1 MRLNQI
7 RDLIAVSEA
16 GSLRAAA
23 RRIGI
28 SQPAMSKSL
37 AELEREFQAQL
48 LTRTSRGVA
57 LTAAGRA
64 FVARAR
70 VVQGEL
76 RKVREDLAALRGG
89 TEGTVAFGIGPAL
102 GLPLI
107 PGAMARF
114 RAERPRARVRIRE
127 GMRDALLPL
136 VRDETLDFAITEKRA
151 DTTEPGIHF
160 RLLFRLELVVAARK
174 GHRLARATSLS
185 DLANASWLFFYPP
198 GSAGAL
204 EMAFGAAGLSPPN
217 AVVHCESYVT
227 ALALIARTD
236 LLGLVPPEIIEEP
249 MASRYIQRIPI
260 RESMPRP
267 RIGIFTRAD
276 TPLSPTAALMMQ
288 ALVGV
293 ARSRARR

>member
-76 RKVREDLAALRGG
+76 RKVQEDLAALRGG

-102 GLPLI
+102 ALPLM
-107 PGAMARF
+107 PGAMIRF
-114 RAERPRARVRIRE
+114 RAERPGARVRIRE
-127 GMRDALLPL
+127 GMRNALLPM
-136 VRDETLDFAITEKRA
+136 VRDETLDFAVTERA
-151 DTTEPGIHF
+151 EASEPGMHF
-160 RLLFRLELVVAARK
+160 RPLFGLELVVAARK
-174 GHRLARATSLS
+174 GHPLARATSLS
-185 DLANASWLFFYPP
+185 DLANAPWLFFYPP
-198 GSAGAL
+198 GSGGAL
-204 EMAFGAAGLSPPN
+204 ERAFTAAGLTPPHGL
-217 AVVHCESYVT
+217 VHCESYAT
-227 ALALIARTD
+227 ALILIARTD
-236 LLGLVPPEIIEEP
+236 LLGLVPPEVIEEP
-249 MASRYIQRIPI
+249 VAHRHIQRIPV
-260 RESMPRP
+260 RESIQRR

-276 TPLSPTAALMMQ
+276 TPLSPTAALMVQ
-288 ALVGV
+288 ALVGA
-293 ARSRARR
+293 ARSRVRR

>member
-37 AELEREFQAQL
+37 AELEREFHAQL

-76 RKVREDLAALRGG
+76 RKVEEDLAALRGG
-89 TEGTVAFGIGPAL
+89 TEGTVAFGIGPAV
-102 GLPLI
+102 GLPLV

-114 RAERPRARVRIRE
+114 RADRPRAQVRIRE

-136 VRDETLDFAITEKRA
+136 VRDETLDFAVTERRA

-160 RLLFRLELVVAARK
+160 RPLFRLDLVVVACK

-185 DLANASWLFFYPP
+185 DLANASWLFFHPP
-198 GSAGAL
+198 GSGGPL
-204 EMAFGAAGLSPPN
+204 EVAFGAAGLSSPN
-217 AVVHCESYVT
+217 ALVHCESYVT
-227 ALALIARTD
+227 ALALMARTD
-236 LLGLVPPEIIEEP
+236 LLGLVPPEIIDEP
-249 MASRYIQRIPI
+249 MASRYIQRIPV
-260 RESMPRP
+260 REGIPSP

-276 TPLSPTAALMMQ
+276 TPLSPTAALMVQ
-288 ALVGV
+288 ALVGA
-293 ARSRARR
+293 ARSRMRR

>member
-76 RKVREDLAALRGG
+76 RKVQEDLAALRGG
-89 TEGTVAFGIGPAL
+89 TEGTVAFGIGPAV
-102 GLPLI
+102 GLPLV

-114 RAERPRARVRIRE
+114 RAERPRAQVRIRE
-127 GMRDALLPL
+127 GMRNALLPL
-136 VRDETLDFAITEKRA
+136 VRDETLDFAVTERVA
-151 DTTEPGIHF
+151 EIAEPGIHF
-160 RLLFRLELVVAARK
+160 RPLLRLELVVAARK
-174 GHRLARATSLS
+174 GHPLARATSLS
-185 DLANASWLFFYPP
+185 
-198 GSAGAL
+198 GGAL
-204 EMAFGAAGLSPPN
+204 ERAFSAAGLSSPN
-217 AVVHCESYVT
+217 GLVHCESYVT
-227 ALALIARTD
+227 ALSLIARTD
-236 LLGLVPPEIIEEP
+236 LLGLLLPEIIEEP
-249 MASRYIQRIPI
+249 MAHRYIQRIHV
-260 RESMPRP
+260 RESIPRP

-276 TPLSPTAALMMQ
+276 TPLSPTAALMVQ

-293 ARSRARR
+293 ARSRVRR

>member
-70 VVQGEL
+70 VVQAEL
-76 RKVREDLAALRGG
+76 RKVREDLAALHGG
-89 TEGTVAFGIGPAL
+89 TEGTVAFGIGPAV
-102 GLPLI
+102 GIPLV
-107 PGAMARF
+107 PGAMVRF
-114 RAERPRARVRIRE
+114 RTERPRARVRIRE

-136 VRDETLDFAITEKRA
+136 VRDETLDFAVTERVA
-151 DTTEPGIHF
+151 ETTEPGVRF
-160 RLLFRLELVVAARK
+160 RPLFRMELVVAARK
-174 GHRLARATSLS
+174 GHSLARATSLS
-185 DLANASWLFFYPP
+185 DLAHAPWLIFYPP
-198 GSAGAL
+198 GSGGAL
-204 EMAFGAAGLSPPN
+204 EQSYSDAGLPSPN
-217 AVVHCESYVT
+217 GLVHCESYVT
-227 ALALIARTD
+227 ALMLIARTD
-236 LLGLVPPEIIEEP
+236 LLVLVPREIIEEP
-249 MASRYIQRIPI
+249 MANRFIQRIHV
-260 RESMPRP
+260 RESILRP
-267 RIGIFTRAD
+267 RIGIFTRAG
-276 TPLSPTAALMMQ
+276 TPLSPTASLMVQ
-288 ALVGV
+288 ALVGEQ
-293 ARSRARR
+293 RSRARR

>member
-48 LTRTSRGVA
+48 LARTSRGVA
-57 LTAAGRA
+57 LTTAGRA

-76 RKVREDLAALRGG
+76 RKVEEDLAALRGG
-89 TEGTVAFGIGPAL
+89 TEGTVAFGIGPPITH
-102 GLPLI
+102 PLR
-107 PGAMARF
+107 PGPMARF
-114 RAERPRARVRIRE
+114 RAGPPGAQGRIRE

-151 DTTEPGIHF
+151 NTAEPG
-160 RLLFRLELVVAARK
+160 
-174 GHRLARATSLS
+174 
-185 DLANASWLFFYPP
+185 
-198 GSAGAL
+198 
-204 EMAFGAAGLSPPN
+204 
-217 AVVHCESYVT
+217 
-227 ALALIARTD
+227 
-236 LLGLVPPEIIEEP
+236 
-249 MASRYIQRIPI
+249 
-260 RESMPRP
+260 
-267 RIGIFTRAD
+267 
-276 TPLSPTAALMMQ
+276 
-288 ALVGV
+288 
-293 ARSRARR
+293 

>member
-23 RRIGI
+23 RHIGI

-76 RKVREDLAALRGG
+76 RKVEEDLAALRGG

-102 GLPLI
+102 SLPLI

-114 RAERPRARVRIRE
+114 RAERPRAQVRIRE

-151 DTTEPGIHF
+151 DTTEPGLHF
-160 RLLFRLELVVAARK
+160 RLLFRLELFVAARK
-174 GHRLARATSLS
+174 GHQLARATSLS
-185 DLANASWLFFYPP
+185 DLSDAPWLVFYPP
-198 GSAGAL
+198 GSGSAL
-204 EMAFGAAGLSPPN
+204 EMAFDAAGLPPPN

-236 LLGLVPPEIIEEP
+236 LLGLVPREIIEEP
-249 MASRYIQRIPI
+249 MASRYIQCIPV
-260 RESMPRP
+260 RETMVRP
-267 RIGIFTRAD
+267 RIGLFTRAD
-276 TPLSPTAALMMQ
+276 SPLSPTAALMMQ
-288 ALVGV
+288 ALVSL
-293 ARSRARR
+293 ARSRVRR

>member
-76 RKVREDLAALRGG
+76 RKVQEDLAALRGG
-89 TEGTVAFGIGPAL
+89 TEGTVAFGVGPAL

-114 RAERPRARVRIRE
+114 RAERPQARVRIRE

-136 VRDETLDFAITEKRA
+136 VRDETLDFGVSEKLA
-151 DTTEPGIHF
+151 EATEPGIHF
-160 RLLFRLELVVAARK
+160 RPLFRLELAVAARK
-174 GHRLARATSLS
+174 GHPLARATSLS
-185 DLANASWLFFYPP
+185 DLAEAAWLFFYPP
-198 GSAGAL
+198 GSGGAL
-204 EMAFGAAGLSPPN
+204 ERAFVAAGLSSLN
-217 AVVHCESYVT
+217 GVVHCESYVT
-227 ALALIARTD
+227 ALALIAQTD
-236 LLGLVPPEIIEEP
+236 LLGLVPPEIIEHP
-249 MASRYIQRIPI
+249 MAHRY
-260 RESMPRP
+260 SNASVSA
-267 RIGIFTRAD
+267 RA
-276 TPLSPTAALMMQ
+276 
-288 ALVGV
+288 
-293 ARSRARR
+293 SRAPESESSRGPTRLCRRRRRS

>member
-76 RKVREDLAALRGG
+76 RKVEEDLAALRGG

-114 RAERPRARVRIRE
+114 RAERPQARVRIRE
-127 GMRDALLPL
+127 GMRNALLPL
-136 VRDETLDFAITEKRA
+136 VRDETLDFAVSNSLKPPS
-151 DTTEPGIHF
+151 PGFISGHSSDWNSPL
-160 RLLFRLELVVAARK
+160 RHAR
-174 GHRLARATSLS
+174 
-185 DLANASWLFFYPP
+185 D
-198 GSAGAL
+198 
-204 EMAFGAAGLSPPN
+204 
-217 AVVHCESYVT
+217 
-227 ALALIARTD
+227 
-236 LLGLVPPEIIEEP
+236 
-249 MASRYIQRIPI
+249 I
-260 RESMPRP
+260 RW
-267 RIGIFTRAD
+267 
-276 TPLSPTAALMMQ
+276 
-288 ALVGV
+288 
-293 ARSRARR
+293 RARRRCPTSLRRRGCSSIRRGPAVPSSELSARPACHRPMGWCIANPISPPWR

>member
-23 RRIGI
+23 RRIGV

-76 RKVREDLAALRGG
+76 RKVEEDLAALRGG
-89 TEGTVAFGIGPAL
+89 TEGTVAFGVGPAL

-114 RAERPRARVRIRE
+114 RAERPKARVRIRE
-127 GMRDALLPL
+127 GMRNALLPL
-136 VRDETLDFAITEKRA
+136 VRDETLDFGVSELAEA
-151 DTTEPGIHF
+151 TEPGIHF
-160 RLLFRLELVVAARK
+160 RPLFRLE
-174 GHRLARATSLS
+174 
-185 DLANASWLFFYPP
+185 
-198 GSAGAL
+198 
-204 EMAFGAAGLSPPN
+204 
-217 AVVHCESYVT
+217 
-227 ALALIARTD
+227 
-236 LLGLVPPEIIEEP
+236 
-249 MASRYIQRIPI
+249 
-260 RESMPRP
+260 
-267 RIGIFTRAD
+267 
-276 TPLSPTAALMMQ
+276 
-288 ALVGV
+288 
-293 ARSRARR
+293 